1 MSLYGA
7 IAIGVA
13 GLDANSTALSIT
25 SSNIAN
31 VNTVGYKADSAQFSS
46 LVDSSAGLGASANA
60 GVVADSSQNFT
71 EQGLLTSTSSAT
83 DLAISGQ
90 GMFVVTPST
99 VPAGGTPT
107 DVEYTRAGNFTP
119 DASGNLVNAAGNY
132 LLGWQLDSAGNPPT
146 DPSNLSMINVNSLQ
160 GQAQPS
166 TTATLQANLQA
177 SAAIDGTY
185 TPGDMTAGNVTPDF
199 QRTVDVFDSQGGT
212 QPLQMSF
219 IKTGANTWSYE
230 VSYTGTA
237 SNIGGAGNN
246 PIATGTMSFNSDG
259 TLATADTSSATPTGD
274 ISVTIPWAASSGL
287 QPQTLSF
294 DMGTPGSASGFTQFD
309 APSTLAS
316 STVDGAPFGSVT
328 GVSIGKDG
336 VVTAQFSNGLSKNVF
351 EIPVATFPNVDGLA
365 EQNGNA
371 FSATSE
377 SGTPVLNGATTGSA
391 GSIMSGDLENSTVDL
406 ATEFTNLITTQ
417 RAYSASSRIVTTAS
431 QMLDQLM
438 QMQ

>member
-7 IAIGVA
+7 ISIGVS

-31 VNTVGYKADSAQFSS
+31 VNTVGYKADTAQFSS

-60 GVVADSSQNFT
+60 GVVANSSQNFT
-71 EQGLLTSTSSAT
+71 EQGLLTAQSSAT

-107 DVEYTRAGNFTP
+107 NIEYTRAGNFAP

-132 LLGWQLDSAGNPPT
+132 LLGWQLDSTGNPPT
-146 DPSNLSMINVNSLQ
+146 DPSKLGLINVGSLQ

-166 TTATLQANLQA
+166 TTASLQANLQA
-177 SAAIDGTY
+177 SATVDSTY
-185 TPGDMTAGNVTPDF
+185 AVGDMTAGTVTPDF
-199 QRTVDVFDSQGGT
+199 QRTIDVFDSQGGT

-219 IKTGANTWSYE
+219 VKTGANTWAYE
-230 VSYTGTA
+230 ITYEGSA
-237 SNIGGAGNN
+237 ANISSAN
-246 PIATGTMSFNSDG
+246 PITTGSMSFNSDG
-259 TLATADTSSATPTGD
+259 TLANANTSGPATGN
-274 ISVTIPWAASSGL
+274 INVTIPWAAASGL
-287 QPQTLSF
+287 TPQTLSLN
-294 DMGTPGSASGFTQFD
+294 MGTVGTASGFTQFD
-309 APSTLAS
+309 APSALAS

-336 VVTAQFSNGLSKNVF
+336 VVTAQFSNGLSKKVF

-371 FSATSE
+371 YIATSE
-377 SGTPVLNGATTGSA
+377 SGTPVLNAAKTGSA

>member
-31 VNTVGYKADSAQFSS
+31 VNTVGYKADNAQFSS

-60 GVVADSSQNFT
+60 GVVANSRQNFT
-71 EQGLLTSTSSAT
+71 EQGLLTSTASAT

-90 GMFVVTPST
+90 GLFVVTPSA
-99 VPAGGTPT
+99 VAAGATPT
-107 DVEYTRAGNFTP
+107 NVEYTRAGNFSP
-119 DASGNLVNAAGNY
+119 DANGDLVNAAGNY

-146 DPSNLSMINVNSLQ
+146 DPSQLSMINVASLQ

-166 TTATLQANLQA
+166 TTASLQANLQA
-177 SAAIDGTY
+177 SAAVDSTY
-185 TPGDMTAGNVTPDF
+185 VVGDMTSGNVTPDF
-199 QRTVDVFDSQGGT
+199 QRTIDVFDSQGGT

-219 IKTGANTWSYE
+219 VKTGANTWAYE
-230 VSYTGTA
+230 VTYEGA
-237 SNIGGAGNN
+237 PANVGGAN

-259 TLATADTSSATPTGD
+259 TLANADTSGPATGN
-274 ISVTIPWAASSGL
+274 ISVTIPWAAASGL
-287 QPQTLSF
+287 SAQTLTVN
-294 DMGTPGSASGFTQFD
+294 MGTPGTASGFTQFD

-336 VVTAQFSNGLSKNVF
+336 VVTAQFSNGLSKKVF

-371 FSATSE
+371 FIATSE
-377 SGTPVLNGATTGSA
+377 SGTPVLNAATTGSA